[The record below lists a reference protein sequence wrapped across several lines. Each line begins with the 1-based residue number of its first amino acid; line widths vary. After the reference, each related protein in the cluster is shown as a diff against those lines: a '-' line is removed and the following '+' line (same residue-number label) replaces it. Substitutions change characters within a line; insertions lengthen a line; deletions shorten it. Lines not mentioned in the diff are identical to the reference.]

1 MNPATVQTLK
11 VSYKVKDEKTGQETD
26 RNFTLAIAGN
36 GPAVRATFV
45 KLLKE
50 RAWGQLEQ
58 QRPTMD
64 AGRFVRLEAALFQD
78 MAIGLYEWG
87 DKVHDKI
94 ADSLS
99 GFRLMFEARALVA
112 SHELPD
118 GLIDAAIEQYGYDRI
133 EKVMLLADGK
143 PLPKGTSPDPTG
155 ANGSQTNG
163 SPVKSSETS
172 PAPTQPLSTA

>member
-11 VSYKVKDEKTGQETD
+11 VTYKVKDEKTGQPID
-26 RNFTLAIAGN
+26 RTFSLNVAGN

-50 RAWGQLEQ
+50 RAWEQLEQ
-58 QRPTMD
+58 QRLTMD

-99 GFRLMFEARALVA
+99 GFKLMFEARALVA

-118 GLIDAAIEQYGYDRI
+118 GLIDAAIEQYGYDRL

-143 PLPKGTSPDPTG
+143 PLPKGTSPDRAG
-155 ANGSQTNG
+155 ENGSPTNG
-163 SPVKSSETS
+163 SPAKSSETS
-172 PAPTQPLSTA
+172 PAPTPQLSTV